1 MSAGSLS
8 STKLELVHGSTS
20 GIKPQFMTCF
30 HLVCREEQHRLGK
43 VVPAPAMQLP
53 MPLAHLPAKQ
63 ARKRQHPKV
72 VVCTECLGVSS
83 RIHAHCK
90 ATMKHYSQFFARDN
104 AFCVMSS
111 SRLYQLYLF
120 NIVWLVTA
128 CASFPKSMQLQCTS
142 KSMQLPVNA
151 TPMQL

>member
-1 MSAGSLS
+1 M
-8 STKLELVHGSTS
+8 HGSTS
-20 GIKPQFMTCF
+20 GIKPQFLTCF

-72 VVCTECLGVSS
+72 VVCTECLEVSS

-90 ATMKHYSQFFARDN
+90 ATMKHYSQVFIWTMHFMWCHLPGCIN
-104 AFCVMSS
+104 SLSS
-111 SRLYQLYLF
+111 TLF
-120 NIVWLVTA
+120 GLSLHV
-128 CASFPKSMQLQCTS
+128 
-142 KSMQLPVNA
+142 LPFRVNA
-151 TPMQL
+151 TPMHLKVNATPSQCNSNATLINEYNSNTVSSPA

>member
-83 RIHAHCK
+83 RIHP
-90 ATMKHYSQFFARDN
+90 TAR
-104 AFCVMSS
+104 
-111 SRLYQLYLF
+111 
-120 NIVWLVTA
+120 
-128 CASFPKSMQLQCTS
+128 
-142 KSMQLPVNA
+142 LP
-151 TPMQL
+151 